1 MYLSFIGNC
10 FLPWLP
16 ILGVAITFLVMISF
30 GLGLFLCL
38 CHGRSCLSYKS
49 NDGIIK
55 VEDHKGNKHQLCKD
69 ELKDDSLVLNWLSS
83 VISTLD
89 SGYVGNKLELHRIL
103 VKVRTD
109 LNNYHLQHLED
120 KRNIA
125 LDGDDDTG
133 GIEMKKNPVITGL
146 IEHLDQLLNPGHHY
160 EAVQL

>member
-1 MYLSFIGNC
+1 MYLSFSGNC

-16 ILGVAITFLVMISF
+16 ILGVAIAFLVMISF

-49 NDGIIK
+49 NDA
-55 VEDHKGNKHQLCKD
+55 
-69 ELKDDSLVLNWLSS
+69 
-83 VISTLD
+83 LD

>member
-1 MYLSFIGNC
+1 MS
-10 FLPWLP
+10 
-16 ILGVAITFLVMISF
+16 LGS
-30 GLGLFLCL
+30 
-38 CHGRSCLSYKS
+38 R
-49 NDGIIK
+49 
-55 VEDHKGNKHQLCKD
+55 LCKTILLD
-69 ELKDDSLVLNWLSS
+69 RIGEDDSLVLNWLSS

-109 LNNYHLQHLED
+109 LNNYHLQHLG
-120 KRNIA
+120 NIA
-125 LDGDDDTG
+125 LDGDGDTG

>member
-1 MYLSFIGNC
+1 MNLRMT
-10 FLPWLP
+10 LQ
-16 ILGVAITFLVMISF
+16 A
-30 GLGLFLCL
+30 
-38 CHGRSCLSYKS
+38 
-49 NDGIIK
+49 
-55 VEDHKGNKHQLCKD
+55 
-69 ELKDDSLVLNWLSS
+69 LKWLSS

-160 EAVQL
+160 EGSSIIELIGNIIFALECGKCV

>member
-1 MYLSFIGNC
+1 MYLSFTGTC

-16 ILGVAITFLVMISF
+16 ILGVAIAFLVMISF

-38 CHGRSCLSYKS
+38 CHGRSCLSRDS
-49 NDGIIK
+49 NDGIK

-69 ELKDDSLVLNWLSS
+69 GLKDDSQVLDWLSS
-83 VISTLD
+83 VISTLN
-89 SGYVGNKLELHRIL
+89 SGYVGKTLELRSVLIQ
-103 VKVRTD
+103 VRAD
-109 LNNYHLQHLED
+109 LDKYQLQHLEN

-146 IEHLDQLLNPGHHY
+146 IEHLDQLLNPGHQY
-160 EAVQL
+160 EPVQL

>member
-1 MYLSFIGNC
+1 
-10 FLPWLP
+10 
-16 ILGVAITFLVMISF
+16 MISF

-38 CHGRSCLSYKS
+38 CHGRSCLSYNS

-125 LDGDDDTG
+125 LDGDYS
-133 GIEMKKNPVITGL
+133 
-146 IEHLDQLLNPGHHY
+146 DQYELLRVSCEALTYFQHSHY
-160 EAVQL
+160 QEY

>member
-1 MYLSFIGNC
+1 MPEVPVIQR
-10 FLPWLP
+10 
-16 ILGVAITFLVMISF
+16 
-30 GLGLFLCL
+30 
-38 CHGRSCLSYKS
+38 RSCLSYNS

-109 LNNYHLQHLED
+109 LNNHHQAQYCAYLQDLQMVIIQISTNFYEY
-120 KRNIA
+120 
-125 LDGDDDTG
+125 
-133 GIEMKKNPVITGL
+133 PVKL
-146 IEHLDQLLNPGHHY
+146 
-160 EAVQL
+160 